1 MNFSF
6 SSGNFHL
13 HKFNHNQN
21 DNHQFSTNFND
32 NQIPR
37 YSNQNLIN
45 SQTTSNPSSQPVVSS
60 STIHYGQNLYQHQS
74 HDYGERDTAKST
86 KSHTS
91 KMERDE
97 VLPFHS
103 MNQSWNPTNG
113 ADYSSHLLSATLPI
127 SIQHILK
134 YSESIKK
141 ETNTGAVN
149 NMSSLLNTG
158 SELLGLKNTVGSNL
172 ISNVA
177 SMVNQHHL
185 NHHQH
190 HNFINGNDNNMEQH
204 HHSSSISIPNH
215 NSMLL
220 NHNQNGS
227 GGTSG
232 GIVGI
237 NMKSPTM
244 VSIGNNITTTTTT
257 NSNVKTK
264 KERKKQNK
272 QASTE
277 KKPKKKKPPKE
288 RKPRPKPGEIRE
300 KTALDGTILYC
311 CPECQMALPERE
323 LVEQHV
329 IQHAVERR
337 FRCDICQAALK
348 RKDHLTR
355 HKLSHIPDRPHAC
368 NICMK
373 TFKRKEQLTLHYVI
387 HSGEKKHVC
396 SECGKGFY
404 RKDHLR
410 KHTRSHIAR
419 RVKSEMTAQNNNGGG
434 GGGNMPQAALTLHTT
449 SS

>member
-1 MNFSF
+1 
-6 SSGNFHL
+6 
-13 HKFNHNQN
+13 
-21 DNHQFSTNFND
+21 
-32 NQIPR
+32 
-37 YSNQNLIN
+37 
-45 SQTTSNPSSQPVVSS
+45 
-60 STIHYGQNLYQHQS
+60 
-74 HDYGERDTAKST
+74 
-86 KSHTS
+86 
-91 KMERDE
+91 MERDE

-103 MNQSWNPTNG
+103 MNQSWNPSNG
-113 ADYSSHLLSATLPI
+113 AADYSSHLLSATLPI

-141 ETNTGAVN
+141 ESSAVNTSGN

-158 SELLGLKNTVGSNL
+158 SDLLGLKNTVGSNL

-190 HNFINGNDNNMEQH
+190 HNFINNGNDNNMEH

-220 NHNQNGS
+220 NHNQNGGANS
-227 GGTSG
+227 GL
-232 GIVGI
+232 

-244 VSIGNNITTTTTT
+244 VQIPNSTISTTTASNTASSTTK
-257 NSNVKTK
+257 VK
-264 KERKKQNK
+264 KERKKSNK
-272 QASTE
+272 QANTE

-329 IQHAVERR
+329 VQHAVERR
-337 FRCDICQAALK
+337 FKCDICNAALK

-368 NICMK
+368 NVSPFPRFI
-373 TFKRKEQLTLHYVI
+373 I
-387 HSGEKKHVC
+387 
-396 SECGKGFY
+396 
-404 RKDHLR
+404 
-410 KHTRSHIAR
+410 
-419 RVKSEMTAQNNNGGG
+419 
-434 GGGNMPQAALTLHTT
+434 
-449 SS
+449 

>member
-1 MNFSF
+1 MIIRS
-6 SSGNFHL
+6 
-13 HKFNHNQN
+13 
-21 DNHQFSTNFND
+21 
-32 NQIPR
+32 
-37 YSNQNLIN
+37 
-45 SQTTSNPSSQPVVSS
+45 VSS

-74 HDYGERDTAKST
+74 HDYGAAGERDGKT
-86 KSHTS
+86 KSHSS

-103 MNQSWNPTNG
+103 MNQSAWNPSNG

-141 ETNTGAVN
+141 ETSGTNNAG

-158 SELLGLKNTVGSNL
+158 SDLLGLKNSVGSNL

-190 HNFINGNDNNMEQH
+190 HNFINGNDNNMEH

-227 GGTSG
+227 GS
-232 GIVGI
+232 GI

-244 VSIGNNITTTTTT
+244 VPIGNSNITTTTST
-257 NSNVKTK
+257 KAK
-264 KERKKQNK
+264 KERKKSNK
-272 QASTE
+272 QANTE

-311 CPECQMALPERE
+311 CVSEFEY
-323 LVEQHV
+323 
-329 IQHAVERR
+329 
-337 FRCDICQAALK
+337 
-348 RKDHLTR
+348 
-355 HKLSHIPDRPHAC
+355 SH
-368 NICMK
+368 
-373 TFKRKEQLTLHYVI
+373 QLLLI
-387 HSGEKKHVC
+387 
-396 SECGKGFY
+396 
-404 RKDHLR
+404 
-410 KHTRSHIAR
+410 
-419 RVKSEMTAQNNNGGG
+419 
-434 GGGNMPQAALTLHTT
+434 
-449 SS
+449 